1 MNEEPVS
8 AELPAPHCHK
18 CHGPMPEAMR
28 PRQLYCTPI
37 CRNTANT
44 RKRRNQPIADPHPAL
59 DELVAER
66 NLLALQLRK
75 IQPKLES
82 SAEKLQAAASTKR
95 RLAYAAD
102 TADTNA
108 DKKIGHHGA
117 AIETA
122 RHHAEAAEEVA
133 SGHRAEVTALR
144 GQVTELEN
152 QLGQAL
158 ATAATSKTQATSPAT
173 PRPTVNLTLATQV
186 YWSFH
191 RLAKDY
197 REILRGTDLNDDA
210 YRIFDHAARNND
222 RRKTNTTEVDL
233 RTLYHF
239 SRLTQAAYKRAQ
251 QLKIADVPTNN
262 AVNLHNTISK
272 LVKIPTA
279 MPPLGAAIQL
289 PATTTPK
296 DQP

>member
-1 MNEEPVS
+1 
-8 AELPAPHCHK
+8 
-18 CHGPMPEAMR
+18 MPEGLR

-37 CRNTANT
+37 CRNTANS
-44 RKRRNQPIADPHPAL
+44 RKRRNQPIADPFPEL
-59 DELVAER
+59 DKLVAER
-66 NLLALQLRK
+66 NQLAATVLRLQPR
-75 IQPKLES
+75 LES
-82 SAEKLQAAASTKR
+82 SNDKLQAATNTKR

-122 RHHAEAAEEVA
+122 RNHAEEAEEVA
-133 SGHRAEVTALR
+133 SGHRAEVASLR
-144 GQVTELEN
+144 GRITELEK
-152 QLGQAL
+152 QLGHARQQVAAAKPQTAAP
-158 ATAATSKTQATSPAT
+158 ATA
-173 PRPTVNLTLATQV
+173 RPPVNLTLATQV
-186 YWSFH
+186 YQSFH

-197 REILRGTDLNDDA
+197 REVLRGTELNDDA

-239 SRLTQAAYKRAQ
+239 SRLTQAAFKRAQ
-251 QLKIADVPTNN
+251 QKGIADVPTNN

-272 LVKIPTA
+272 LTRIPTT
-279 MPPLGAAIQL
+279 MPSLGAAIQL
-289 PATTTPK
+289 PATATTK
-296 DQP
+296 DQS

>member
-1 MNEEPVS
+1 M
-8 AELPAPHCHK
+8 
-18 CHGPMPEAMR
+18 
-28 PRQLYCTPI
+28 
-37 CRNTANT
+37 
-44 RKRRNQPIADPHPAL
+44 
-59 DELVAER
+59 VAER
-66 NLLALQLRK
+66 NALLLELQRLSP
-75 IQPKLES
+75 QLEEAQSKL
-82 SAEKLQAAASTKR
+82 AERVNTSR
-95 RLAYAAD
+95 RLRYAAD

-122 RHHAEAAEEVA
+122 RNHAEEAEEVA
-133 SGHRAEVTALR
+133 SGHRAEVATLR
-144 GQVTELEN
+144 CQITELEK
-152 QLGQAL
+152 QLGHARQQA
-158 ATAATSKTQATSPAT
+158 ATAKPPTAAPSTA
-173 PRPTVNLTLATQV
+173 RPPVNLTLATQV
-186 YWSFH
+186 YQSFH

-197 REILRGTDLNDDA
+197 REVLRGTDLNDDA

-251 QLKIADVPTNN
+251 QMKIADAPTNN

-272 LVKIPTA
+272 LTKIPTT

-289 PATTTPK
+289 PAAATPK
-296 DQP
+296 DKS